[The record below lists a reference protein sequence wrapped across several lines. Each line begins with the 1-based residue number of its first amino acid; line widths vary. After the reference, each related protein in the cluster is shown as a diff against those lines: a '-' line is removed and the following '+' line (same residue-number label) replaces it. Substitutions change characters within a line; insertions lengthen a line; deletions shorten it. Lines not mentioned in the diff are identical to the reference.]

1 MYKRLFAFALCL
13 ILLIGVLSFLPVH
26 GESQLYQSVVRLH
39 VLANS
44 DSDEDQNLKLIVR
57 DKVLEKATSL
67 LSECNS
73 QKEAQTIIESNLYV
87 FESVAQST
95 VISEGY
101 EYEVSIKL
109 SDEEYPTKSYES
121 CCFPSGNYLSLQI
134 LIGEAKGQNW
144 WCVLFPPL
152 CLSAA
157 SEGSEAFA
165 EVGLTGEQYN
175 VITETENPKYKV
187 RFKLLEVF
195 DSALKK

>member
-1 MYKRLFAFALCL
+1 MYKRLFAFTLCL

-26 GESQLYQSVVRLH
+26 GESELYQSVVRLH

-57 DKVLEKATSL
+57 DKILEKAKSL

-73 QKEAQTIIESNLYV
+73 QKEAQAIIESNLYV
-87 FESVAQST
+87 FESIVQST

-101 EYEVSIKL
+101 EYEVRIKL
-109 SDEEYPTKSYES
+109 SDEEYPTKNYES

-175 VITETENPKYKV
+175 VITETENPRYKV

>member
-109 SDEEYPTKSYES
+109 SDEKYPTKSYES

-157 SEGSEAFA
+157 SEGSEASA

>member
-109 SDEEYPTKSYES
+109 SDEKYPTKSYES